1 MLGNIISA
9 QRKKL
14 GLTQEQLAQKLD
26 VTNQAVSKWETDQ
39 SCPDVAMLPR
49 LAEVFGISMDE
60 LFGREIPVRETVQGL
75 PWEDD
80 DAFRIV
86 LYQGRNLLRKSKNAM
101 QYTFTYQG
109 PVRDIYCDLN
119 MECGSIAGS
128 VTAGGYVD
136 CEDVGGNVIAESY
149 VECGNVGGNVE
160 AGGYTECQDVAGHVS
175 AGGYVECD
183 AVAGNVNA
191 GGYAECDAVEGS
203 VCAGSYI
210 ECDDVGGSVSAG
222 SYVECGDVGGD
233 VTSGDYVECGDI
245 AGNVSAQGDLIQ
257 GEDRKSSG
265 FTITVSDDEDAQKK
279 KRYTFDWGDLF
290 K

>member
-49 LAEVFGISMDE
+49 LAELFGISMDE
-60 LFGREIPVRETVQGL
+60 LFGREIPVRETVQDL

-86 LYQGRNLLRKSKNAM
+86 LYQGRQLLRKSKNAK
-101 QYTFTYQG
+101 QYTFTYEG

-119 MECGSIAGS
+119 MECGSVGGS
-128 VTAGGYVD
+128 VTAGGYVE
-136 CEDVGGNVIAESY
+136 CEEVGGNVIAEGY
-149 VECGNVGGNVE
+149 VECGSVGGDIK
-160 AGGYTECQDVAGHVS
+160 AGGYAECEEVAGHVS
-175 AGGYVECD
+175 AGGYVECN
-183 AVAGNVNA
+183 AIAGNVTA

-203 VCAGSYI
+203 VCAGSYV
-210 ECDDVGGSVSAG
+210 ECDDVGGSVSAS

-245 AGNVSAQGDLIQ
+245 GGNVSAQGDLIQ
-257 GEDRKSSG
+257 GADRDKSG
-265 FTITVSDDEDAQKK
+265 FKITIDDDKDDKK
-279 KRYTFDWGDLF
+279 KQRFTFDLGDIF

>member
-49 LAEVFGISMDE
+49 LADLFEISMDE
-60 LFGREIPVRETVQGL
+60 LFGEEPTVRETVQDL

-86 LYQGRNLLRKSKNAM
+86 LYQGRKLLRKSKNAK
-101 QYTFTYQG
+101 QYTFTYEG

-119 MECGSIAGS
+119 IECGSIGGS
-128 VTAGGYVD
+128 VTAGGYVE
-136 CEDVGGNVIAESY
+136 CEEVGGNVIAEGY
-149 VECGNVGGNVE
+149 VECGSVAGNVK
-160 AGGYTECQDVAGHVS
+160 AGGYTECADVAGHVT

-183 AVAGNVNA
+183 AVEGNVNA
-191 GGYAECDAVEGS
+191 AGYAECDAVEGS
-203 VCAGSYI
+203 VCAGSYV

-245 AGNVSAQGDLIQ
+245 EGNVSAQGDVTQ
-257 GEDRKSSG
+257 GADRNG
-265 FTITVSDDEDAQKK
+265 SDVKIIFSNDDDGQQKK
-279 KRYTFDWGDLF
+279 RFSFDFGALF

>member
-49 LAEVFGISMDE
+49 LAELFQISMDE
-60 LFGREIPVRETVQGL
+60 LFGKEPAVQKIVQDL
-75 PWEDD
+75 PWEEDG
-80 DAFRIV
+80 AFRIV
-86 LYQGRNLLRKSKNAM
+86 LYKGRKLLRNSRHA
-101 QYTFTYQG
+101 QQFTITYEG
-109 PVRDIYCDLN
+109 PAQDVYCDLN
-119 MECGSIAGS
+119 LECGSIGGS
-128 VTAGGYVD
+128 VTVGGYVE
-136 CEDVGGNVIAESY
+136 CEDVGGNIIAEGY
-149 VECGNVGGNVE
+149 VECGNVGGDIK
-160 AGGYTECQDVAGHVS
+160 AGGH
-175 AGGYVECD
+175 VECD
-183 AVAGNVNA
+183 NVEGNVNA

-203 VCAGSYI
+203 VCAGSYV

-245 AGNVSAQGDLIQ
+245 EGNVSAQGDVTQ
-257 GEDRKSSG
+257 GADRNG
-265 FTITVSDDEDAQKK
+265 SDVKIIFSNDDDGQQKK
-279 KRYTFDWGDLF
+279 RFSFDFGDLF